1 MANIMENLSER
12 VANSVGAKVNYGEKI
27 EIGGVDAVPVS
38 LVTFGFGGG
47 TGSNGEGAGEGEGG
61 GGGGMSIPI
70 GMFVPGSNGPRFA
83 PALIPLL
90 AVSIPL
96 TWVAGKALS
105 RVIRALK
112 K

>member
-1 MANIMENLSER
+1 MNIVEKLSER
-12 VANSVGAKVNYGEKI
+12 VTASLGAKVNYGEKVQ
-27 EIGGVDAVPVS
+27 IGGVDAVPVS

-47 TGSNGEGAGEGEGG
+47 SGRDDDGGGEGEGG
-61 GGGGMSIPI
+61 GGGGASIPI
-70 GMFVPGSNGPRFA
+70 GMFVPGPNGPRFA